1 MKAQNLKSHIKVTH
15 FVKLCIFVY
24 MVDPISLD
32 VYEQLECELHIM
44 LTDKKVAILFF
55 FCLSSVVRLFFHPYV
70 DTFKTC

>member
-55 FCLSSVVRLFFHPYV
+55 LPVVSRPSVFPSVCRYI
-70 DTFKTC
+70 